1 MTLPTDLREVS
12 VDNLTI
18 GRVDQVHFIEEAAAA
33 APSALARTIDLFP
46 KKIGRLDRGPTLLKE
61 LP

>member
-1 MTLPTDLREVS
+1 M
-12 VDNLTI
+12 
-18 GRVDQVHFIEEAAAA
+18 DQVHFIEEAAAA
-33 APSALARTIDLFP
+33 GFGAIGLLLATVTIDLFP